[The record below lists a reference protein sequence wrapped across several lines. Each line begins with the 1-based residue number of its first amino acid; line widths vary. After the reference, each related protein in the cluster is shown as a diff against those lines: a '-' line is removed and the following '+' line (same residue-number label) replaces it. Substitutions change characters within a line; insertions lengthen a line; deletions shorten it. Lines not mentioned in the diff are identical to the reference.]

1 MEKGRVV
8 KEIKSTLWALAI
20 ALVIRT
26 FLFQPFVIPSG
37 SMYPTLMIGDFLF
50 VTKYTYGYSNYS
62 IPFAPPLFDG
72 RLMEREKPSLGQV
85 AVFRAPVGKTEN
97 ILMRMTIIWD
107 DSLDYIKRVVGL
119 PGDKVQV
126 KDGVLHINGEA
137 CKLERLDDFTLR
149 DPRDDSVTVY
159 NRFKETMPNG
169 KTHDILM
176 LYPAGVHPADN
187 TPEYTVPEGHYFVM
201 GDNRHRSQDS
211 RYMKELGFIPEDHF
225 LGPARL
231 VFFSTDAR
239 WYDVLAWIP
248 GIRVNRLMT
257 TIE

>member
-1 MEKGRVV
+1 MKERVI
-8 KEIKSTLWALAI
+8 KEIKGIFGALMV

-62 IPFAPPLFDG
+62 FPFAPPLFDG
-72 RLMEREKPSLGQV
+72 RIMETEKPSLGQV
-85 AVFRAPVGKTEN
+85 AVFRAPIGKTES
-97 ILMRMTIIWD
+97 LLKRMTIYYD
-107 DSLDYIKRVVGL
+107 DSLDYIKRVVGT
-119 PGDKVQV
+119 PGDKVQM
-126 KDGVLHINGEA
+126 KDGILHINGIA
-137 CKLERLDDFTLR
+137 CKLERLEDFTLH
-149 DPRDDSVTVY
+149 DPRDNSVTVY

-176 LYPAGVHPADN
+176 LYPAGVHPVDN

-201 GDNRHRSQDS
+201 GDNRHNSEDS
-211 RYMKELGFIPEDHF
+211 RYMDKLGYIPEDHF

-231 VFFSTDAR
+231 VFLSTDAR

-257 TIE
+257 EIN

>member
-1 MEKGRVV
+1 MKDRII
-8 KEIKSTLWALAI
+8 KEIKGTFWALMV

-26 FLFQPFVIPSG
+26 FLVQPFVIPSG

-50 VTKYTYGYSNYS
+50 VTKYTYGYSKYS
-62 IPFAPPLFDG
+62 FPFAPPLFEG
-72 RLMEREKPSLGQV
+72 RAYDHEKPTLGQV
-85 AVFRAPVGKTEN
+85 AVFRAPIGKTES
-97 ILMRMTIIWD
+97 LLLRMTIYFD
-107 DSLDYIKRVVGL
+107 NSLDYIKRVVGL

-126 KDGVLHINGEA
+126 KNGILHINGQA
-137 CKLERLDDFTLR
+137 CQLERLDDYTLR
-149 DPRDDSVTVY
+149 DPRDNSVTVY
-159 NRFKETMPNG
+159 NRFKETLPNG
-169 KTHDILM
+169 KTHEILM
-176 LYPAGVHPADN
+176 QYPAGIHPADN

-248 GIRVNRLMT
+248 GIRVNRILT
-257 TIE
+257 VIE